1 MIDIHCHIIPSI
13 DDGSKDM
20 DCSIEMAKMAYE
32 DGVEKIIATPH
43 FYPGRYENSFETIEN
58 NLAILNKELKSRNID
73 LDIFPGQ
80 EVFLEKNLLNLYK
93 DGILNTLNK
102 SKYMLIET
110 EFVKYPKECIE
121 LIYELKIQ
129 GIKAIIAH
137 PERYSYVHKNLE
149 ILNDFIEEG
158 CLFQLSAGS
167 ILGLYGKDC
176 ERTSKA
182 LIENGLCDFVASDAH
197 GIGKRNPKLGECYRF
212 MEQNYK
218 EVYYDILKNAED
230 LIERREIEKYHKK
243 VKNNKK
249 SFFSFFK

>member
-1 MIDIHCHIIPSI
+1 MIDIHCHIISGI

-32 DGVEKIIATPH
+32 DGTKKIIATPH
-43 FYPGRYENSFETIEN
+43 FYAGRYENSFETIEN

-93 DGILNTLNK
+93 DRTLNTLNK

-110 EFVKYPKECIE
+110 EFIKYPKEHIE
-121 LIYELKIQ
+121 LIYELKVQ
-129 GIKAIIAH
+129 GITTIIAH
-137 PERYSYVHKNLE
+137 PERYAYAHKNLE

-176 ERTSKA
+176 EKTSKA

-218 EVYYDILKNAED
+218 EVYYDISKNAED
-230 LIERREIEKYHKK
+230 LIEGREIEKYHKK
-243 VKNNKK
+243 IKNKKK